1 MIEQDI
7 RKQLKRILESS
18 LEEGQKV
25 ELLAELVER
34 TVKYIDGYRKIHK
47 EYEETV
53 KKIFKKV
60 G

>member
-7 RKQLKRILESS
+7 RKQLKRILKSS
-18 LEEGQKV
+18 LEEGQKI
-25 ELLAELVER
+25 ELVAELVER
-34 TVKYIDGYRKIHK
+34 TVKYIEGYKKIHK
-47 EYEETV
+47 EYEENV

>member
-7 RKQLKRILESS
+7 RKHLKRILESS

>member
-7 RKQLKRILESS
+7 RKHLKRILESS
-18 LEEGQKV
+18 LEEGQKI
-25 ELLAELVER
+25 ELVAELVER
-34 TVKYIDGYRKIHK
+34 TVKYIEGYKKIHK

-53 KKIFKKV
+53 KNIFKKV

>member
-1 MIEQDI
+1 MIEQDT

-25 ELLAELVER
+25 ELLSDLVER
-34 TVKYIDGYRKIHK
+34 TVKYIEGYQKIHK
-47 EYEETV
+47 EYEENRR
-53 KKIFKKV
+53 KIFEKR

>member
-7 RKQLKRILESS
+7 RKHLKRILESS
-18 LEEGQKV
+18 LEEGQKI
-25 ELLAELVER
+25 ELVAELVER
-34 TVKYIDGYRKIHK
+34 TVKYIEGYKKIHK